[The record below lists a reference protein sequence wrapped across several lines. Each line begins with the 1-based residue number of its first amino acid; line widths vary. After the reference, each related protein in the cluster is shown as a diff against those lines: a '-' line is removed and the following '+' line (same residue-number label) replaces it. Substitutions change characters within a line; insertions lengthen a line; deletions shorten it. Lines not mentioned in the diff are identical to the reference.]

1 MSLILVVYS
10 RIVSEKGRCP
20 MVFQAIWNRPPRA
33 RLVKNKMHP
42 GKDGSL
48 MDDMSHRSRRVLY
61 YICRTFIVRKDGRRD
76 YARDHGFK
84 AWRIP
89 VYAT

>member
-1 MSLILVVYS
+1 MA
-10 RIVSEKGRCP
+10 SEKGRCP
-20 MVFQAIWNRPPRA
+20 MVFHTVWNRPPRA

-42 GKDGSL
+42 GKDRSL
-48 MDDMSHRSRRVLY
+48 MDDMSHRSCRVLH
-61 YICRTFIVRKDGRRD
+61 YIFRTFIVRKDGRRD

>member
-1 MSLILVVYS
+1 
-10 RIVSEKGRCP
+10 
-20 MVFQAIWNRPPRA
+20 MVLKSVRSKPPRA
-33 RLVKNKMHP
+33 RRVKKKMHP

-48 MDDMSHRSRRVLY
+48 MDGLGHRSRKILY
-61 YICRTFIVRKDGRRD
+61 YIFRTFITRKDGRRD

-89 VYAT
+89 VYAA

>member
-1 MSLILVVYS
+1 
-10 RIVSEKGRCP
+10 
-20 MVFQAIWNRPPRA
+20 
-33 RLVKNKMHP
+33 
-42 GKDGSL
+42 
-48 MDDMSHRSRRVLY
+48 MDNLGHRSRRVLY
-61 YICRTFIVRKDGRRD
+61 YIFRTFITRKDGRRD

>member
-1 MSLILVVYS
+1 
-10 RIVSEKGRCP
+10 
-20 MVFQAIWNRPPRA
+20 
-33 RLVKNKMHP
+33 MHS

-48 MDDMSHRSRRVLY
+48 MDDIGHRSRRVLY
-61 YICRTFIVRKDGRRD
+61 YIFRTFIVRKDGRRD